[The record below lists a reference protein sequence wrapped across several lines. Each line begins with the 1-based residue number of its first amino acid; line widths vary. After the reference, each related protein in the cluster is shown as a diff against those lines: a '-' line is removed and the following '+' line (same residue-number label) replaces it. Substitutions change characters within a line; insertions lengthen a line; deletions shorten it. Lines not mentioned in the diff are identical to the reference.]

1 MELELKK
8 ISKLSEKL
16 KEYIKRIEEETGRP
30 VLIKSVQD
38 VGLNG
43 MNAVFKLDPKY
54 IHVEI
59 IEEKYYDSKGEIDQE
74 GIECVIAH
82 EVTHGLLA
90 YKKKYCQLDIDCR
103 CNKLEEDSIKRLIS
117 MIEDLVVDKIMHENN
132 FQILPKRYI
141 KRIKDEIEDLRK
153 GKDCYEKFN
162 KYFPIYKDRFM
173 IYQYMLA
180 WGVLKYF
187 KLIGI
192 NKKTICEFLKIF
204 QKSCPRQYEEAEK
217 IKEIVLKNDIFTP
230 EGYRKTI
237 EECLELWNLTD
248 LVNLYTY

>member
-1 MELELKK
+1 LELELKK

-30 VLIKSVQD
+30 ALIKSVQD

-90 YKKKYCQLDIDCR
+90 YKKKYYQLDIVHK
-103 CNKLEEDSIKRLIS
+103 CNKLENDSIDLINS
-117 MIEDLVVDKIMHENN
+117 IVEDCVVYKIMHENN
-132 FQILPKRYI
+132 FQLLPKRYI
-141 KRIKDEIEDLRK
+141 NRVKDKIEDLLK
-153 GKDCYEKFN
+153 GKDCYENYN
-162 KYFPIYKDRFM
+162 KYPLIFKDS
-173 IYQYMLA
+173 
-180 WGVLKYF
+180 
-187 KLIGI
+187 
-192 NKKTICEFLKIF
+192 TF
-204 QKSCPRQYEEAEK
+204 QKTLKPLSCKAFRVP
-217 IKEIVLKNDIFTP
+217 LFCSSP
-230 EGYRKTI
+230 PP
-237 EECLELWNLTD
+237 LETLIR
-248 LVNLYTY
+248 